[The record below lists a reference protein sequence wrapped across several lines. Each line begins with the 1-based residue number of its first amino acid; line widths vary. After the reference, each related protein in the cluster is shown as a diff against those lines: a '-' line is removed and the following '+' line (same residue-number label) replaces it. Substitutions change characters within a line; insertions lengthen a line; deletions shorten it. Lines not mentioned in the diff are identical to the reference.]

1 MCCKKQTTAALQHRY
16 LYLICYHHLAKL
28 FHSLSTNS
36 DNNDQYLTNSINMAK
51 NTGAAIHVTR
61 LLKYKTKFHFKYI
74 KVLNFEVRC
83 VWGVGVGGGGEGG
96 ATLTSLAY

>member
-1 MCCKKQTTAALQHRY
+1 MCCKKPTIAALQHRY

-28 FHSLSTNS
+28 FHSLSTYS

-51 NTGAAIHVTR
+51 NTGAAIHVTPF
-61 LLKYKTKFHFKYI
+61 LKFKTKFHFKYI
-74 KVLNFEVRC
+74 KVQNLWSGVC
-83 VWGVGVGGGGEGG
+83 VCVGGGGGGG

>member
-1 MCCKKQTTAALQHRY
+1 
-16 LYLICYHHLAKL
+16 
-28 FHSLSTNS
+28 
-36 DNNDQYLTNSINMAK
+36 MAK